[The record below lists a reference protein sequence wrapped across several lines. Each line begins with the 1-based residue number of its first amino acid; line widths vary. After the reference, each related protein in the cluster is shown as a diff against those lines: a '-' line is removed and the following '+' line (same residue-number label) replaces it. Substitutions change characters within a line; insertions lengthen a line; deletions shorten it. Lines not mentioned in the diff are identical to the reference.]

1 MNRLGVFAVALSL
14 ATFTGCARRAAH
26 GALPNLSIPVGC
38 ASEITLLR
46 CDARVNPPR
55 CESARVRY
63 RGGCERI
70 LVGRR

>member
-1 MNRLGVFAVALSL
+1 MRRLGFFVVAIALL
-14 ATFTGCARRAAH
+14 MCMGCARRAVH

-46 CDARVNPPR
+46 CDARVSPPR
-55 CESARVRY
+55 CESARVKY

-70 LVGRR
+70 LVR